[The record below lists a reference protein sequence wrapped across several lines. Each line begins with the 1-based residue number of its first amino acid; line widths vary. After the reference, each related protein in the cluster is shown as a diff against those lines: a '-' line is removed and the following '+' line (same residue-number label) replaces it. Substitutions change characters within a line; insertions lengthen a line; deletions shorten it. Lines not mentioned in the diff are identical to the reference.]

1 MATISQT
8 RRERALRILEKHCG
22 GNKTKMARDLG
33 VTKQYVG
40 SFLKPETSPGHKG
53 IGNAMARRIEKQFG
67 YQEGYLDNL
76 ILQSEVIGDESVVIP
91 LLDVRA
97 SMGPGATMNTEEE
110 VLQLI
115 RLSKNWLRENIRGA
129 SASNLAII
137 TGRGDSMSPT
147 FEDGSTLL
155 VDHSVNEIKVDG
167 IYVLDRMGELF
178 IKRIQR
184 KLSGG
189 FIMISDNPKFHPQ
202 EIAPDEYTHLRV
214 LGKVL
219 CEWTPR
225 KV

>member
-1 MATISQT
+1 MATVFQT
-8 RRERALRILEKHCG
+8 RRERALRILDMHCG
-22 GNKTKMARDLG
+22 GSKTKLAIELG
-33 VTKQYVG
+33 VSKQYVG
-40 SFLKPETSPGHKG
+40 AFLKPEATPGHKG
-53 IGNAMARRIEKQFG
+53 IGNAMARKIEQKFG
-67 YQEGYLDNL
+67 YQEGYLDNM
-76 ILQSEVIGDESVVIP
+76 ILQSEVIGDESIVIP

-110 VLQLI
+110 VMQLV
-115 RLSKNWLRENIRGA
+115 RLSRSWLRENIRGA

-137 TGRGDSMSPT
+137 TGKGDSMSPT

-155 VDHSVNEIKVDG
+155 VDHSVNDIKVDG
-167 IYVLDRMGELF
+167 VYVIDRMGELF
-178 IKRIQR
+178 VKRMQR

-189 FIMISDNPKFHPQ
+189 YIMISDNPRFHPQ
-202 EIAPDEYTHLRV
+202 EVDDLTQLRI